1 MHFFL
6 YLCAQICHVRMYRR
20 IYVREKEKYYEK
32 IMVQKKIKGKNY
44 LMKNLFSKF
53 ILLLLLCVAGV
64 GQAWAYEATIFF
76 APGEVNADWDNWTEC
91 WVNVNHGGWV
101 NYQMENTGLTY
112 NGHTLYYKHYTDAS
126 QDKAWT
132 IEFHKAVDDWTGT
145 KVMDNVE
152 TYSSV
157 FNNKLWNGSS
167 WVDDVKYIYGD
178 GDGNWLNG
186 QLWVSDAVSN
196 LIVKGTTRTYTSCAP
211 GLKSFRLTGSSTL
224 GYSNINLAGSNV
236 TCYTNEHNNICFSTV
251 ATADITIG
259 YNDSGISI
267 NVTYSDLG
275 SALNEILNNQK
286 IMFYYGD
293 GWTTDCAKYLH
304 TTDSP
309 RDNHYSSVS
318 IHINDRR
325 LATAIVEPGVQY
337 WVANDGNWA
346 GLRMTQNAK
355 RGGRYTLYSDN
366 GDQLDESNGVLPS
379 WTTSSATI
387 AKETSSSGLAATC
400 NNSVIGRSQTISYYY
415 TLGADNGSASWT
427 EFNPA
432 SVGSLAVGNY
442 TVRALAFDDNIY
454 VRTESAATLTVYAAI
469 TLNNHGATSAGTTSV
484 NAELGS
490 EAANIDVPT
499 KTGYT
504 FQGYYTEEDGSGTK
518 VINANG
524 TWNSSISNYTD
535 GSGNFIAEANST
547 LHAHWTENMTTVT
560 LAASPAS
567 KGSFSIGGEAATE
580 FTAGVSTT
588 HEVTAVPV
596 TGYYVNTSATVWSS
610 NNGNISLSDASTNP
624 TTVSGGGTAGTS
636 STLTATFTP
645 NPYSVHFNGNGNT
658 GGSMS
663 DQAFTYDEAQNLSEN
678 TYTRTGYTFDGW
690 ATAADGAK
698 VYNDEQSVS
707 NLTATK
713 DGTFQ
718 LYAHWVANEYLVTL
732 SCSSEAGYGSSPSG
746 VKASVTATYDAA
758 MPAMGTAP
766 TPLPG
771 YKFEGYWTAAGGTGT
786 KYYNAD
792 GSSAKAWDIASATT
806 LYAYFKKTEI
816 IRLEHDGS
824 VPSGSEITLDV
835 NPVFNQTGAE
845 GYTAVCWSLL
855 YDNGNPV
862 ESGWAVASNPVG
874 DKTNQVRFTL
884 TGFSSGYYKVKAVLK
899 ANATSAFDPCNAGTE
914 LMYIESD
921 LRIAGNSK
929 VTIQYQDTLGN
940 TIAASGSV
948 EVARGDAVGIK
959 APNIVGYTFYKWI
972 LGDVLDSVCE
982 SEAVCGT
989 RHDSIRITA
998 SYDGI
1003 LTATYVK
1010 KQMIYFNN
1018 ALGWDDVYVYFYND
1032 GSGNEYWAEGYGTG
1046 ANQVQYF
1053 NGNQPY
1059 FEGEHGHMTQIEG
1072 TNIWYFDF
1080 KAAGYNT
1087 TRTKVA
1093 FATKDQSIN
1102 ESTDD
1107 NAKIYFH
1114 NASVVYR
1121 NDFDAAHLPM
1131 FVPIDS
1137 VKYNYT
1143 GNTGSKYYHGYWMN
1157 YPDSTGYKLE
1167 IYNQVN
1173 QAGAELLKEKVFTFN
1188 ADKRM
1193 PMSVTVDLEAGR
1205 TYGFKI
1211 YRTDNTYYSNG
1222 NTMTNGH
1229 SGDGTQAVWQFTTDV
1244 TNNAGLTTTSA
1255 GDYIFTLK
1263 YGKDYGDN
1271 NYNYLVGVHYPEAT
1285 GDFRVQ
1291 YKDAVHTNWRT
1302 SSVIPEGSER
1312 DTVSYFVRTGEGK
1325 NPYIRV
1331 QKCTATWDGSS
1342 TTVNWNN
1349 ENDGADI
1356 LPDTISADGVYN
1368 FIFTKSNGALVLEKV
1383 EPYTGNFYIRV
1394 DGAGSTNW
1402 DNFRA
1407 ADHMMPYSDYSIK
1420 QTAYPYS
1427 HYFCKW
1433 YDVGGST
1440 KNIKFVVANDYSV
1453 NISDTVTQDGIANTY
1468 VDVNGFLNRNA
1479 NVRFMYNYKTNEA
1492 TRRYVD
1498 GARGAG
1504 SDEFLK
1510 ILLPN
1515 ATDVS
1520 IRNHNN
1526 TADSLVSE
1534 VKFKDNGDWIYEA
1547 DIKAKPG
1554 TTYKLRSHFGE
1565 GVGEVIQWFK
1575 GSAESYETLIGGTG
1589 SDFMSI
1595 RLIYD
1600 FKTNRVVSAY
1610 LPSGTINDSLKIH
1623 ADVMFMRDHQGDVE
1637 QITFATGKAITDIQN
1652 IYCGLRFNKWTLNN
1666 KSTEEGHA
1674 TLSPLLSRYER
1685 DIYYVSL
1692 PYDVRVSDIIGF
1704 GTYGKHWI
1712 VEYYDGAARAEN
1724 GFWADSETYWRYV
1737 TPAMKD
1743 NFIMKAGTGY
1753 IVALDLDELYY
1764 IDATHH
1770 SSIWDNTDEVELLFP
1785 GDVSSISDRS
1795 VTYNMPTHYCTINR
1809 ETPLGDRRIKDS
1821 HWNVLG
1827 VPTFKNITGAAAE
1840 PEDGGGSGAIRFANT
1855 AWIKDTLDND
1865 LKFIYDGNLAD
1876 NSLTPKAVK
1885 GFAFKAMHAYVVQYS
1900 GDVTFSTSATSVS
1913 PIVARRT
1920 YAEQPRDVDFRLELN
1935 KNGVME
1941 DQTFISLSNDE
1952 NASAEFVFGEDMS
1965 KEFNKNK
1972 ANIYTFI
1979 GTEQAAGNTL
1989 PMREQKTE
1997 VPVGVKIAADGD
2009 YTFAIPEGTAGVGV
2023 TLLDNE
2029 TGVRTSLSAL
2039 DYTIN
2044 LTAGTYNKRF
2054 VLEISPIVQSPTGI
2068 ENTEHRTQN
2077 TDVRK
2082 VLIDNI
2088 LYIVKDGVMYDAR
2101 GARVQ

>member
-32 IMVQKKIKGKNY
+32 IMVQKKIKGQNY

-64 GQAWAYEATIFF
+64 GQAWGADVEQNTILYFDNTASNWNYAYHNFIIDERCGWHMEHVTNTKLYVHKRTEGTWGGYPSIRLVATSTDW
-76 APGEVNADWDNWTEC
+76 GEGCENTYKGWDNINTYSANC
-91 WVNVNHGGWV
+91 TGTYSGYTFNANNLYYIKPSNGTKLAGLSVGHLGSSYTHLNRTITLKARISKSDGSSPSDINAPVALTASSFNFTAYNACDGTDGASATLSAGSASATFTAGHTANTTLTATNASGYTFVGWYDSDG
-101 NYQMENTGLTY
+101 NRISTSLSCTANPSKELTY
-112 NGHTLYYKHYTDAS
+112 YA
-126 QDKAWT
+126 
-132 IEFHKAVDDWTGT
+132 
-145 KVMDNVE
+145 
-152 TYSSV
+152 TYQPWIIV
-157 FNNKLWNGSS
+157 GNGS
-167 WVDDVKYIYGD
+167 
-178 GDGNWLNG
+178 GNWLNG
-186 QLWVSDAVSN
+186 EYWGDGDVLSN
-196 LIVKGTTRTYTSCAP
+196 IALSSPGKTYYNCPA
-211 GLKSFRLTGSSTL
+211 GIKSFRIIPYKAYDTNH
-224 GYSNINLAGSNV
+224 GYNQVESCNV
-236 TCYTNEHNNICFSTV
+236 PYVTNEDNNIVFVTNT
-251 ATADITIG
+251 TANITISFDGTNISVTVTPTDGTSAVKPYLLGDYVMFYFGDTWNDAKKWLNIDESEDYYHATHFTTINSTHRVAVGVAESGRRYKMSNTTDWSGNLMG
-259 YNDSGISI
+259 YNIAQG
-267 NVTYSDLG
+267 
-275 SALNEILNNQK
+275 K
-286 IMFYYGD
+286 IYNAANIDNPTAGPVPSFN
-293 GWTTDCAKYLH
+293 TTTPAVSVG
-304 TTDSP
+304 TSP
-309 RDNHYSSVS
+309 
-318 IHINDRR
+318 
-325 LATAIVEPGVQY
+325 
-337 WVANDGNWA
+337 
-346 GLRMTQNAK
+346 
-355 RGGRYTLYSDN
+355 
-366 GDQLDESNGVLPS
+366 
-379 WTTSSATI
+379 
-387 AKETSSSGLAATC
+387 SGLSAYAGNSLIDGAT
-400 NNSVIGRSQTISYYY
+400 QTYTYYY
-415 TLGADNGSASWT
+415 TTDGGDTWTAFDPTNVSSLPVGA
-427 EFNPA
+427 
-432 SVGSLAVGNY
+432 Y
-442 TVRALAFDDNIY
+442 TVRALAYDGHIY
-454 VRTESAATLTVYAAI
+454 TYTATAATLTVYALI
-469 TLNNHGATSAGTTSV
+469 TLNNQGADSGEEGTTSIDAV
-484 NAELGS
+484 YGT
-490 EAANIDVPT
+490 AAAKITAPT
-499 KTGYT
+499 KIGYT
-504 FQGYYTEEDGSGTK
+504 FKGYYTGENGAGTK
-518 VINANG
+518 VINEDG
-524 TWNSSISNYTD
+524 TWNTSVTDYTD
-535 GSGNFIAEANST
+535 GSGNFIAEENST
-547 LHAHWTENMTTVT
+547 LHAHWTANNYTVT
-560 LAASPAS
+560 LDYEETGF
-567 KGSFSIGGEAATE
+567 GS
-580 FTAGVSTT
+580 AGV
-588 HEVTAVPV
+588 
-596 TGYYVNTSATVWSS
+596 GVNTS
-610 NNGNISLSDASTNP
+610 
-624 TTVSGGGTAGTS
+624 VS
-636 STLTATFTP
+636 
-645 NPYSVHFNGNGNT
+645 
-658 GGSMS
+658 
-663 DQAFTYDEAQNLSEN
+663 
-678 TYTRTGYTFDGW
+678 
-690 ATAADGAK
+690 
-698 VYNDEQSVS
+698 
-707 NLTATK
+707 
-713 DGTFQ
+713 
-718 LYAHWVANEYLVTL
+718 
-732 SCSSEAGYGSSPSG
+732 
-746 VKASVTATYDAA
+746 ATYDAA

-806 LYAYFKKTEI
+806 LYAYFKKTVI
-816 IRLEHDGS
+816 SSLEHAGS
-824 VPSGSEITLDV
+824 VPAGSEITLDV

-845 GYTAVCWSLL
+845 GYMAVCWSLW

-862 ESGWAVASNPVG
+862 ESGWTVASNPVG
-874 DKTNQVRFTL
+874 GKPDQVRYTL
-884 TGFSSGYYKVKAVLK
+884 TGLSSGYYKVKAVLK

-1263 YGKDYGDN
+1263 YGEDLSH

-1674 TLSPLLSRYER
+1674 TLNPLLSRYER

-1753 IVALDLDELYY
+1753 IIALDLDELYY

-1809 ETPLGDRRIKDS
+1809 DTPLGDRRIKDS

-1920 YAEQPRDVDFRLELN
+1920 YVEQPRDVDFRLELN
-1935 KNGVME
+1935 KSGVME

-1952 NASAEFVFGEDMS
+1952 NASEGFVFGEDMS

-2044 LTAGTYNKRF
+2044 LTAGTYNERF

-2082 VLIDNI
+2082 VLIDGVM
-2088 LYIVKDGVMYDAR
+2088 YIVKDGVMYDAR
-2101 GARVQ
+2101 GVRVQ